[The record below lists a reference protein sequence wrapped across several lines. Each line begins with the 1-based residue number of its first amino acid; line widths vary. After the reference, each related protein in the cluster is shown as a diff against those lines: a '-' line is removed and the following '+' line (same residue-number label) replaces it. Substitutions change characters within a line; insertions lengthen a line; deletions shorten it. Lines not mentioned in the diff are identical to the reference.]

1 MKTQMFLLSL
11 LLGCVSLS
19 AESTGTWTPK
29 ISFQLEDG
37 DSTQTLIW
45 VSGWAYAITEAGRS
59 NVKKGRTAEVCLE
72 PGQVVDS
79 RFLIDTLNAKFTG
92 QRISSEQASST
103 MWTASEARYK
113 CVRK

>member
-1 MKTQMFLLSL
+1 MKTRMVLWSFLLS
-11 LLGCVSLS
+11 CVSFS

-59 NVKKGRTAEVCLE
+59 NVKKGRVGGVCLE
-72 PGQVVDS
+72 PSQAVDS

-92 QRISSEQASST
+92 QRVSSEQASSIL
-103 MWTASEARYK
+103 WTASEARYK